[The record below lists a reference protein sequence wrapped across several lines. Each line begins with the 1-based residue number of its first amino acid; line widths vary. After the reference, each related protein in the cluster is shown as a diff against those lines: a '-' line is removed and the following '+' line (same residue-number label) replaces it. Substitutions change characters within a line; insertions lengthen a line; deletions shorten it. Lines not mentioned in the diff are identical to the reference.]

1 MNKLI
6 DIILN
11 DRIFHFLLGCLALVW
26 GLSGLLEDVFGKE
39 KKPKARINP
48 RVSKIE
54 FCRQVVKWCVSNMGV
69 PKDRVVPGL
78 SLSYVR
84 KAGKVLGTYSFS
96 QRHIHIF
103 VQHPEHRDL
112 LQLIDTIIH
121 EYQHHLEITDGKK
134 SKLYDQKTEE
144 LGYQNNPFEVSA
156 RKIAEDLRKA
166 AYRYLL
172 DKGLIH
178 ED

>member
-1 MNKLI
+1 MDRLI

-11 DRIFHFLLGCLALVW
+11 DRIFHILLACITGLWL
-26 GLSGLLEDVFGKE
+26 LSGLLEEIFAGE
-39 KKPKARINP
+39 EKPKARINP
-48 RVSKIE
+48 RISKIG
-54 FCRQVVKWCVSNMGV
+54 FCRQVVRWCVSNMGV

-96 QRHIHIF
+96 QRHIRIF

-134 SKLYDQKTEE
+134 SKLYDQKTAEV
-144 LGYQNNPFEVSA
+144 GYQNNPFEVSA
-156 RKIAEDLRKA
+156 RKTAEALREK
-166 AYRYLL
+166 AYRHLV
-172 DKGLIH
+172 DKNLIL
-178 ED
+178 EN